1 MVCITYIRPILC
13 TLCIVGPTTPRVRVV
28 VALRT
33 PYAPYAHNAPSHAQW
48 CWSSTERVFKNAQCE
63 RLTVFRAEVTGN
75 REAEKS
81 LSLKLLKAKTN
92 AKWQIPA

>member
-13 TLCIVGPTTPRVRVV
+13 TLCIVGPTTPGVRAV

-33 PYAPYAHNAPSHAQW
+33 PYAHTHNYAPSHAPW
-48 CWSSTERVFKNAQCE
+48 CWRSTERVYKNAQCE
-63 RLTVFRAEVTGN
+63 RLTVFRAEVKGN
-75 REAEKS
+75 RETKKS
-81 LSLKLLKAKTN
+81 LRLKLLKAKTN